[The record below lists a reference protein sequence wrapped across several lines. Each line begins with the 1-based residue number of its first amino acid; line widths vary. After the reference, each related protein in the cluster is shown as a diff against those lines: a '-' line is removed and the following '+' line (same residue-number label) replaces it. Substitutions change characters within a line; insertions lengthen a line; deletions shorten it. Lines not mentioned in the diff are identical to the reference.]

1 MERDRQLN
9 VRLSTAE
16 FDRLESVAQAYEMS
30 VSATIRLLIRRESA
44 LVGGNQQY
52 ELTVLPGHINLP
64 AAPGGL
70 LGNKRKPEE
79 RQK

>member
-9 VRLSTAE
+9 VRLSAAE

-44 LVGGNQQY
+44 FVAGNRRY
-52 ELTVLPGHINLP
+52 ELEMVPVDLDLP
-64 AAPGGL
+64 AAP
-70 LGNKRKPEE
+70 LGNSTSNPRKE
-79 RQK
+79 RSK